1 MSRRRVLPI
10 VLAFLVAMAT
20 AVPVRAADD
29 VLSVIPSDALGFVV
43 VNHLADFDA
52 KLQKTA
58 QEMQLP
64 MPSPLAAFKAK
75 SRIGEGLDEAGSAA
89 VVAMPG
95 AGADSKPAGLIFLPV
110 TDFGKLIAPLKPE
123 NPSARIVEIN
133 SEHGAAVVAKLGAYA
148 VGTDKKHR
156 AVLQKA
162 LDATKHVSD
171 DMPFLQPWLG
181 KQDVVG
187 VLTLRGVKLVCTK
200 AQEGLEAA
208 RASIEAMGKEKNPA
222 ADAVKMYEYL
232 FKLAE
237 KHVTAVA
244 VGGQIEKDGV
254 VRITKR
260 VRLTG
265 VEGLAGAPPRVPEK
279 RLLAGLPAGPFVL
292 ALGGT
297 WGESVSEAMM
307 KLSLGLM
314 KAMPDL
320 YGLSSDDVDKIME
333 ISRESMKQLKGMAF
347 MIGVA
352 EPGEPLYSN
361 MTFSMQVEDT
371 QKYFAEYEKQL
382 AAMNEILKK
391 AKSPIMSAMT
401 VEKIDVDGL
410 PGLEVEMKMP
420 ELPGMENAPNFADVM
435 KNLFGPGGKIRIF
448 MVPADKH
455 TVVAAYTSRA
465 SLVRCIRA
473 VKKPG
478 TALAAEPG
486 VAKTAALL
494 PPGAPLVVYWSPQG
508 TIAFVDQA
516 IALFAPA
523 EARVKLPAFS
533 ETPPIGMAGT
543 FSPAE
548 IQWHVV
554 IPAEVLKAVGKYVGE
569 VKKMIAEKSAI

>member
-1 MSRRRVLPI
+1 
-10 VLAFLVAMAT
+10 
-20 AVPVRAADD
+20 
-29 VLSVIPSDALGFVV
+29 
-43 VNHLADFDA
+43 
-52 KLQKTA
+52 
-58 QEMQLP
+58 
-64 MPSPLAAFKAK
+64 
-75 SRIGEGLDEAGSAA
+75 
-89 VVAMPG
+89 
-95 AGADSKPAGLIFLPV
+95 
-110 TDFGKLIAPLKPE
+110 
-123 NPSARIVEIN
+123 
-133 SEHGAAVVAKLGAYA
+133 
-148 VGTDKKHR
+148 
-156 AVLQKA
+156 
-162 LDATKHVSD
+162 
-171 DMPFLQPWLG
+171 
-181 KQDVVG
+181 
-187 VLTLRGVKLVCTK
+187 
-200 AQEGLEAA
+200 
-208 RASIEAMGKEKNPA
+208 
-222 ADAVKMYEYL
+222 
-232 FKLAE
+232 
-237 KHVTAVA
+237 
-244 VGGQIEKDGV
+244 
-254 VRITKR
+254 
-260 VRLTG
+260 
-265 VEGLAGAPPRVPEK
+265 
-279 RLLAGLPAGPFVL
+279 
-292 ALGGT
+292 
-297 WGESVSEAMM
+297 
-307 KLSLGLM
+307 M

-435 KNLFGPGGKIRIF
+435 KNLFGPGGKMRIF